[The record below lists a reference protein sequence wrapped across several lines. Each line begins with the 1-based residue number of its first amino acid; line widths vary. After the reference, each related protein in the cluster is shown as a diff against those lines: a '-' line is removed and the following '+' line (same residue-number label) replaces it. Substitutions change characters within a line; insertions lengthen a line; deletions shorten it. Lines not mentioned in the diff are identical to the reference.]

1 MKKLIIH
8 HQEDLSLN
16 DIISVGRH
24 QMQVILAVETETLL
38 RQRRQQIENFIQEQ
52 DTPAYGFNRGFG
64 HNVDLPVQAEDL
76 TKLQENLILS
86 HSVGVGDHAEKSIVR
101 ITMLLRAKSLAK
113 GYSGVRPEL
122 ILKIIEFLNFDIIP
136 LVPQL
141 GSVGAS
147 GDLSPL
153 SHIALALI
161 GHGKV
166 LFQEEI
172 LETQEALK
180 KAGVKALKL
189 AVKEGLALNNGVQFM
204 NAMGLFACQQIRVLL
219 KSECVQTSMVAQ
231 VMLAP
236 DMPYRPDF
244 HQVRPHPGAIKAA
257 GWIWELMQNSPI
269 REVHRR
275 YDIDGQIQDPYNL
288 RCAAQIL
295 GACAELID
303 DAEKTLLIEANSA
316 TDNPILMP
324 YSNRMDETQDRF
336 SGEYVEIISGG
347 HFHGMPVAVKI
358 YHLFQALSIIGN
370 LAHQR
375 TVRFV
380 DQAKNKRLGRDLK
393 WPFLSDRQK
402 AISSGMMMLEY
413 TSAALVNEL
422 WAAGTPSHLFNISTN
437 SGQEDHVSMGSGLAV
452 RLLQTIPKTAHIQAI
467 ELAYLTQAMT
477 IRKALKFIPSEIPVP
492 SSVSQDLSSIRD
504 KYQRDHIGFEI
515 NAIRQ
520 YQLSEADK
528 QFSPSSE
535 AVYEAVKRSIFPTVV
550 EDRMM
555 ADQVCNLAEWISS
568 GQMLMITDKHVPLRD

>member
-1 MKKLIIH
+1 METLVIH
-8 HQEDLSLN
+8 HQQDL
-16 DIISVGRH
+16 
-24 QMQVILAVETETLL
+24 T
-38 RQRRQQIENFIQEQ
+38 RQQIIAVGCQQMDVALSSETQELIAQRRRQIEEFIKER
-52 DTPAYGFNRGFG
+52 DIPAYGFNRGFG
-64 HNVDLPVQAEDL
+64 HNVDLPVQPEDL
-76 TKLQENLILS
+76 TQLQENLILS
-86 HSVGVGDHAEKSIVR
+86 HAVGVGDSADETIIR

-113 GYSGVRPEL
+113 GLSGVRPEL
-122 ILKIIEFLNFDIIP
+122 ILKIIEFLNHNILP
-136 LVPQL
+136 LVPEL

-166 LFQEEI
+166 QYQGEI
-172 LETQEALK
+172 VETPLALE
-180 KAGVKALKL
+180 KAGVVPIQLQA
-189 AVKEGLALNNGVQFM
+189 KEGLALNNGVQFM
-204 NAMGLFACQQIRVLL
+204 NAMGLYACEQIRVFL
-219 KSECVQTSMVAQ
+219 KTECIHTSMVAQ

-236 DMPYRPDF
+236 DMPYREDF
-244 HQVRPHPGAIKAA
+244 HQVRPHPGALKTAR
-257 GWIWELMQNSPI
+257 WIWDLMQNSPI

-295 GACAELID
+295 GSCADLID

-316 TDNPILMP
+316 TDNPILLP
-324 YSNRMDETQDRF
+324 LEQTSNKQEEKFLGAHVD
-336 SGEYVEIISGG
+336 IISGG

-358 YHLFQALSIIGN
+358 FHLFEALAIIGN

-393 WPFLSDRQK
+393 WPFLSNDQK

-422 WAAGTPSHLFNISTN
+422 WAASTPSHLFNISTN
-437 SGQEDHVSMGSGLAV
+437 SGQEDHVSMGTGLAV
-452 RLLQTIPKTAHIQAI
+452 RLLKTIPKAAHIQAI
-467 ELAYLTQAMT
+467 ELAYLTQAIT
-477 IRKALKFIPSEIPVP
+477 IRKAQKFLPSEIPAP
-492 SSVSQDLSSIRD
+492 ADLSEDLAALRE
-504 KYQRDHIGFEI
+504 KYRHDNIGFEI
-515 NAIRQ
+515 NAVQQ
-520 YQLSEADK
+520 YHVTEADK

-535 AVYEAVKRSIFPTVV
+535 AVFAAVRHSLFPPVI

-555 ADQVCNLAEWISS
+555 ADQIEKLAQWITS
-568 GQMLMITDKHVPLRD
+568 GQLVELTRNYVALND